1 VGDEK
6 GSLTEVELHAH
17 DPDRFRDVLTADG
30 LRWFETGREAARG
43 LMEGRVLWNVNSTA
57 RGGGVAEMLASLL
70 AYAKG
75 SGVDARW
82 LVIAGDP
89 EFFRVTKRIHNRLH
103 ESKGDGGPLGD
114 DERRIYERRLAVAAD
129 ELTARIGPR
138 DVVLLHDPQTLG
150 LAPRLAETGATVVWR
165 CHIGVDHAG
174 DLARETW
181 TFLRRYLDAAEGSVF
196 SRQAYVW
203 DDLDPERVAI
213 VAPSIDAFSPKNQDL
228 GSETVRAILET
239 TRVVASESDGGAPT
253 FMLLDGTEHRVS
265 RRTEMLEDEPI
276 PDGAPVVLQVSR
288 WDRLK
293 DPLGVLAGFA
303 EHVPADP
310 EAHLVLAGPAL
321 GSVSDDPEGEEVL
334 DESRTAR
341 ESLAPEARRR
351 VHLALVP
358 AEDGDENAAIV
369 NALQR
374 WATVVVQ
381 KSLAEGFGLTV
392 AEAMWKERPVV
403 ASRVGG
409 IQDQIVHGESGLL
422 IDDPT
427 DLAAFGDAI
436 SSLLN
441 DGERAATMGK
451 AARERVREEFL
462 GPRHL
467 LQYVALFERLL
478 K

>member
-1 VGDEK
+1 MANPG
-6 GSLTEVELHAH
+6 GSLTEVAVHPH
-17 DPDRFRDVLTADG
+17 DPDRFREVLTEEG
-30 LRWFETGREAARG
+30 LRWFETGRELACS

-82 LVIAGDP
+82 LVIGGDT
-89 EFFRVTKRIHNRLH
+89 EFFRVTKRVHNRLH
-103 ESKGDGGPLGD
+103 DSKGDGGPLGE
-114 DERRIYERRLAVAAD
+114 DERRVYERTLAGATD
-129 ELTARIGPR
+129 ELTERIGPR

-181 TFLRRYLDAAEGSVF
+181 EFLAGYLDAAAGSVF
-196 SRQAYVW
+196 SREAYVW
-203 DDLDPERVAI
+203 DGLDRERVAI
-213 VAPSIDAFSPKNQDL
+213 VAPSIDAFSPKNQDMEP
-228 GSETVRAILET
+228 STVQAILEAT
-239 TRVVASESDGGAPT
+239 GVRTPGSNGGTPT
-253 FMLLDGTEHRVS
+253 FTLPDGTERRVAT
-265 RRTEMLEDEPI
+265 RTEMLEETPV
-276 PDGAPVVLQVSR
+276 PDKAPVVLQVSR

-293 DPLGVLAGFA
+293 DPLGVLAGFV
-303 EHVPADP
+303 EHVPADTG
-310 EAHLVLAGPAL
+310 AHLVLAGPAL

-334 DESRTAR
+334 QECRAAR
-341 ESLAPEARRR
+341 DALAAPERKRA
-351 VHLALVP
+351 HLALVP

-403 ASRVGG
+403 ASRIGG
-409 IQDQIVHGESGLL
+409 IQDQIVDGESGLL
-422 IDDPT
+422 VEDPN
-427 DLAAFGDAI
+427 DLTAFGEAVA
-436 SSLLN
+436 SLLR
-441 DGERAATMGK
+441 DGDRAAAMGK
-451 AARERVREEFL
+451 RARERVRAEFL

-467 LQYVALFERLL
+467 LQYVELFQRLL
-478 K
+478 T